1 MLFIKKKQANFL
13 TSFSFFHSSLKR
25 HISSLKKLLKILK
38 NCLKKRN
45 FNPLHDTAATSQSF
59 CHCMM
64 AFSVDCFPP
73 QSNKGRHVQS
83 KRNPTRNCR
92 SMFNAC
98 TRPIGYVSCDGGVI
112 GFGAQHVPNTHLCTV
127 GRTDGW
133 MNDGGPA
140 SGEVTSLH

>member
-1 MLFIKKKQANFL
+1 MSFTRDLVHQRLAAPAFKTKLFDV
-13 TSFSFFHSSLKR
+13 FFYLG
-25 HISSLKKLLKILK
+25 
-38 NCLKKRN
+38 RN
-45 FNPLHDTAATSQSF
+45 FNPLHDTSATSQSF

-64 AFSVDCFPP
+64 AFGVDCFPP
-73 QSNKGRHVQS
+73 HSNKGRYVQS

-92 SMFNAC
+92 SMLNAC

-140 SGEVTSLH
+140 SGWRWLDTHEVKMVS